1 MRVPECQFIFFRI
14 LKMRN
19 ENFSSFSFFIS
30 VENWKQFHNHFS
42 IFLYNKNGGF
52 FNFSFKFSKK
62 KNENENLTN
71 SFKKK
76 IRWKFRF
83 KVRYSILEKK
93 LKFSQDPGQ
102 PCLQQKQASR
112 DRHVIH
118 LQVVDLTTTLK

>member
-1 MRVPECQFIFFRI
+1 MKIIVHFHFSFLLKIENNFFKI
-14 LKMRN
+14 Y
-19 ENFSSFSFFIS
+19 FSFFCKN
-30 VENWKQFHNHFS
+30 ENEGFS
-42 IFLYNKNGGF
+42 ISF
-52 FNFSFKFSKK
+52 FKLFER
-62 KNENENLTN
+62 NENENLTN